1 MSRKHMGGKIS
12 YIKLFKL
19 LLDRKIKKGSL
30 CFIAGISHSSLA
42 KLGNGE
48 NVNTDV
54 LIKICLALDVGLDE
68 IMELEKYDIN
78 ESYSSNAELHED

>member
-1 MSRKHMGGKIS
+1 MNKKIRITRGKIS

-19 LLDRKIKKGSL
+19 LLDRKMKKGDL
-30 CFIAGISHSSLA
+30 CFIAGVSHSSLA

-54 LIKICLALDVGLDE
+54 LIKICMALDVGLDE
-68 IMELEKYDIN
+68 IMELEKKSIS
-78 ESYSSNAELHED
+78 ESLLMSDED